1 MLNDEI
7 EKKYLYKKIQK
18 KKKPIKR
25 MMIKIEIKTNWRTT
39 NFFFLL
45 KSDIKKK
52 INLAKGQLK

>member
-52 INLAKGQLK
+52 INLVKGQLK

>member
-39 NFFFLL
+39 NFFFY
-45 KSDIKKK
+45 
-52 INLAKGQLK
+52 